1 MESIIEAGSQ
11 SSSSRA
17 HRSSTRRDLA
27 GQHNTVISL
36 RGENE
41 EIQVMWNTDIN
52 VEDCKQRFL
61 SFFTDF
67 CEADS
72 ETPYYIEQLH
82 VMDRTEMHELDLNCD
97 HIAQFDRD
105 LYVMLINYPS
115 DLITLLD
122 SVAAELFCRIKGIE
136 TEALEHRIIVRPSN
150 LQRLTRMRELDS
162 VDIEKLV
169 AIRGLVIR
177 CSEIT
182 PELQVAFFECS
193 QCAFEEHVPLAR
205 GTVDE
210 PVRCRRCLGRYTFQ
224 LVHNRSF
231 FSDKQH
237 FKIQETPGDTPEG
250 ETPSTVMLVG
260 YENLV
265 DKVKPGDRVVVTG
278 IYRAQPVRTN
288 PFMRQYKAIY
298 RTYIDVLSF
307 SKSVGRQDFSENEE
321 FVITDEKR
329 EEVLQW
335 SQRPDIY
342 DVLVKSFA
350 PSICEYDDIKR
361 GLLCQVFGGVNKVFS
376 QAGRGR
382 FRGELNVLLVGD
394 PSTAKSQL
402 LQFVHKLSSR
412 GIYTSGKGSSAV
424 GLTVYI
430 KKDPETRELVLES
443 GALVLSDQGICCID
457 EFDKMDE
464 RTRVILHEVME
475 QQTISVAK
483 AGIICQ
489 LNART
494 SVLAAANP
502 VQSRYNPSLSVVEN
516 IKLVPSLLSRFDLI
530 YLVLD
535 RTDPEADRRLA
546 NHILTL
552 YGNPSMEVEK
562 TDIMTKD
569 QITFYVNYARKLSEP
584 KLNDEASQALIQGYL
599 SMRRL
604 GSNRKTITATPRQ
617 LESLIRLSEALAK
630 MRLAPEVTLPD
641 VQEAI
646 RLVKVATQQAAT
658 DPITGQIDI
667 DLIQTGI
674 AANSRVRIQK
684 IIGHI
689 SQILKE
695 NTKQARRGIS
705 KGNLIEQVKL
715 AMQEQNL
722 TEMEIKEAFKSLE
735 DQGKIAQQGANIRL
749 VSLN

>member
-1 MESIIEAGSQ
+1 
-11 SSSSRA
+11 
-17 HRSSTRRDLA
+17 
-27 GQHNTVISL
+27 
-36 RGENE
+36 
-41 EIQVMWNTDIN
+41 MWNTDIN
-52 VEDCKQRFL
+52 VEDCKQRF
-61 SFFTDF
+61 FTFLTEF
-67 CEADS
+67 CEPGI
-72 ETPYYIEQLH
+72 ETPFYIDQLSEL
-82 VMDRTEMHELDLNCD
+82 DRTGVYELDLNCD

-122 SVAAELFCRIKGIE
+122 TVTAELYCRIKQTDIE
-136 TEALEHRIIVRPSN
+136 SLEERIIVRPSN

-169 AIRGLVIR
+169 AIKGLVIR

-193 QCAFEEHVPLAR
+193 QCGFEEHVPLAR

-210 PVRCRRCLGRYTFQ
+210 PTRCRRCLGRYTF
-224 LVHNRSF
+224 LIVHNRSF
-231 FSDKQH
+231 FSDKQQ

-250 ETPSTVMLVG
+250 ETPSTILLVG
-260 YENLV
+260 YEKLV

-288 PFMRQYKAIY
+288 PFMRQYKSVY

-307 SKSVGRQDFSENEE
+307 SKPVGRQDFDEEDNEE
-321 FVITDEKR
+321 FVVTEERK
-329 EEVLQW
+329 EEVHNW
-335 SQRPDIY
+335 AQRSDIY

-350 PSICEYDDIKR
+350 PSICEYDDIKK
-361 GLLCQVFGGVNKVFS
+361 GLLCQVFGGVKKNFS

-382 FRGELNVLLVGD
+382 FRGEINVLLVGD

-402 LQFVHKLSSR
+402 LMFVHKLSSR

-535 RTDPEADRRLA
+535 RTDPESDRRLA
-546 NHILTL
+546 NHILSL
-552 YGNPSMEVEK
+552 YSTAKMEIEK
-562 TDIMTKD
+562 TDLMTKD
-569 QITFYVNYARKLSEP
+569 QMTFYVNYARKYAQP
-584 KLNDEASQALIQGYL
+584 KLSDEAAKALIEGYL
-599 SMRRL
+599 EMRRL

-617 LESLIRLSEALAK
+617 LEALIRLSEALAK
-630 MRLAPEVTLPD
+630 MKLASEVTLPD
-641 VQEAI
+641 VREAI

-684 IIGHI
+684 IISHI
-689 SQILKE
+689 MLIMRDNE
-695 NTKQARRGIS
+695 KQAKRGIN
-705 KGNLIEQVKL
+705 KQNLIEQVRL
-715 AMQEQNL
+715 AMHEQNL
-722 TEMEIKEAFKSLE
+722 TDLEIKEAFKQLE
-735 DQGKIAQQGANIRL
+735 DQGKVAHVGASVRL

>member
-1 MESIIEAGSQ
+1 MDPEANDQ
-11 SSSSRA
+11 
-17 HRSSTRRDLA
+17 
-27 GQHNTVISL
+27 
-36 RGENE
+36 
-41 EIQVMWNTDIN
+41 
-52 VEDCKQRFL
+52 
-61 SFFTDF
+61 
-67 CEADS
+67 
-72 ETPYYIEQLH
+72 
-82 VMDRTEMHELDLNCD
+82 
-97 HIAQFDRD
+97 
-105 LYVMLINYPS
+105 
-115 DLITLLD
+115 
-122 SVAAELFCRIKGIE
+122 
-136 TEALEHRIIVRPSN
+136 RIIVRPSN
-150 LQRLTRMRELDS
+150 LQKTTRMRELDS
-162 VDIEKLV
+162 IDVEKLV

-177 CSEIT
+177 CSDIT

-205 GTVDE
+205 GSVDE

-237 FKIQETPGDTPEG
+237 IKMQEAPGDTPEG
-250 ETPSTVMLVG
+250 ETPSTVLLVG
-260 YENLV
+260 YEQLV
-265 DKVKPGDRVVVTG
+265 DLVKPGDRVTVTG

-288 PFMRQYKAIY
+288 PYMRQYKSVY

-307 SKSVGRQDFSENEE
+307 TKAPGRQDFTDTEE
-321 FVITDEKR
+321 LAITEEKHQ
-329 EEVLQW
+329 EVLEW
-335 SQRPDIY
+335 AQRPDIY
-342 DVLVKSFA
+342 DLLVKSFA

-361 GLLCQVFGGVNKVFS
+361 GLLCQVFGGVNKNFS

-402 LQFVHKLSSR
+402 LQFVHKLSTR

-494 SVLAAANP
+494 SILAAANP

-546 NHILTL
+546 NHILSL
-552 YGNPSMEVEK
+552 YGAISMDIVK
-562 TDIMTKD
+562 TDLMSKDMMTL
-569 QITFYVNYARKLSEP
+569 YVNYARKMSAP
-584 KLNDEASQALIQGYL
+584 KLNDAAAQALIQGYL
-599 SMRRL
+599 DMRRL

-684 IIGHI
+684 IVGHI
-689 SQILKE
+689 GQILKE
-695 NTKQARRGIS
+695 NAKQARRGI
-705 KGNLIEQVKL
+705 NRLAIIEQVKQ

-722 TEMEIKEAFKSLE
+722 TDMEIKEAFKQLE
-735 DQGKIAQQGANIRL
+735 DQGKIAQQGASVRL